1 MGNHL
6 VGGRDVRALAVLP
19 RVLAEGS
26 GPGDLELGQVEGLHR
41 GQVEAALPLADLE
54 EGHLNRRRPREGEVP
69 GLRAL
74 GLVDCRQASR
84 GVLEGLPPREVV
96 GGLHGAGEDAVEL
109 VDVGLRDLLHGVGG
123 RALLARV
130 DHVGLEERAL
140 HEHPVEEHLVEEL
153 GLDLHVD
160 AHGRL
165 EVVLAGEGHVGLHDG
180 HEPLGL
186 ADERV
191 PGEVPHVGLDHEVG
205 GLPRGQV
212 DGDGRAPLGELAASV
227 LELLAARREGVE
239 PLHHGC
245 AVLPGKRVDLEMGLD
260 PGHDPE
266 LLEGLREKLAAG
278 GRGLVEGLGV
288 EDRRREVVSGAGGLE
303 QHLAVC
309 PAVLLRVLDADS
321 LKARADGRGPLVTRG
336 DALAGGAD
344 EGAHALKLDL
354 LSGGEE
360 GAVVAGGGAP
370 GGPPVR
376 RSRLDL
382 SGHAA
387 TSSRASTRSLDGEGH
402 GGAHQGAGPDR
413 HGSRPHPTCSA
424 ILEIQLNPLTTRLR
438 HML

>member
-1 MGNHL
+1 
-6 VGGRDVRALAVLP
+6 
-19 RVLAEGS
+19 
-26 GPGDLELGQVEGLHR
+26 
-41 GQVEAALPLADLE
+41 
-54 EGHLNRRRPREGEVP
+54 
-69 GLRAL
+69 
-74 GLVDCRQASR
+74 
-84 GVLEGLPPREVV
+84 
-96 GGLHGAGEDAVEL
+96 
-109 VDVGLRDLLHGVGG
+109 
-123 RALLARV
+123 
-130 DHVGLEERAL
+130 
-140 HEHPVEEHLVEEL
+140 
-153 GLDLHVD
+153 
-160 AHGRL
+160 
-165 EVVLAGEGHVGLHDG
+165 
-180 HEPLGL
+180 
-186 ADERV
+186 
-191 PGEVPHVGLDHEVG
+191 
-205 GLPRGQV
+205 
-212 DGDGRAPLGELAASV
+212 
-227 LELLAARREGVE
+227 
-239 PLHHGC
+239 
-245 AVLPGKRVDLEMGLD
+245 MGLD

-413 HGSRPHPTCSA
+413 HGSRPHPTIAAPGSGCLGRAKAENGVGLGKGRHSFG
-424 ILEIQLNPLTTRLR
+424 LTCRMGRVGGPSVARQGHLGFGFRVSGHTPRKAAHWTRAQQGRAAGSQPNQAKTRWTNGKGGNGNLR
-438 HML
+438 RA